1 MTETFCEM
9 AAVPGRLAGPVRRLG
24 FGRDFY
30 PGLTAAGDRAFAL
43 DARPLAHEFDG
54 QIAAFRSAHA
64 SLLGFLKNDA
74 FACQRTGNACTHL
87 YFDPLSAALLAFCAT
102 KCSAVKLRGDTVLS
116 LCPAVEIAA
125 LCVDDRYRFQGVGQA
140 ILRRVLAEAEKIRAV
155 AGVQYVTLF
164 AVPDA
169 VDFYLKCGF
178 KKIGAAG
185 KVLPAAAH
193 SGCVPLY
200 IPLPPAGDGA
210 KPQDLQ
216 LALFA

>member
-1 MTETFCEM
+1 M
-9 AAVPGRLAGPVRRLG
+9 
-24 FGRDFY
+24 
-30 PGLTAAGDRAFAL
+30 
-43 DARPLAHEFDG
+43 
-54 QIAAFRSAHA
+54 
-64 SLLGFLKNDA
+64 
-74 FACQRTGNACTHL
+74 
-87 YFDPLSAALLAFCAT
+87 
-102 KCSAVKLRGDTVLS
+102 
-116 LCPAVEIAA
+116 
-125 LCVDDRYRFQGVGQA
+125 
-140 ILRRVLAEAEKIRAV
+140 
-155 AGVQYVTLF
+155 
-164 AVPDA
+164 PDA